1 MPISNYHTQRCENEC
16 HSSQCITWGWKTNY
30 KTEKRD
36 IEEISKDRMQC
47 VKDINMKETDEVMKS
62 KNTSSMEGMNP
73 IEAVSKNIF
82 ILCTD
87 MEWML

>member
-1 MPISNYHTQRCENEC
+1 MTLLVNSLIHDFLYHTICC
-16 HSSQCITWGWKTNY
+16 HTLSFSS
-30 KTEKRD
+30 RD

-82 ILCTD
+82 ILCPVSNMNILLITGN
-87 MEWML
+87 